1 MFGSNIY
8 FDISSLDGSNGE
20 SGDHDQTGEGHGQ
33 EEEEEVETYRS
44 HLPKELLRWR
54 DSVIKANSAS
64 QIMVY
69 LLQLNDCIAWEKS
82 IMKVVC
88 SFWCSYPQKWP

>member
-1 MFGSNIY
+1 MSP
-8 FDISSLDGSNGE
+8 DGSNGE
-20 SGDHDQTGEGHGQ
+20 AGDHDQSGEGQQ
-33 EEEEEVETYRS
+33 EEEEEIDMTRS

-88 SFWCSYPQKWP
+88 VKH